1 MVAGR
6 SYFKFNGVSSLDF
19 GLGIEEKKITKRARK
34 RLSIISVPG
43 RSQDYVYGD
52 GTWENMEVT
61 YRVWCVSKEKDE
73 IFQRVDEIIR
83 WLSPEK
89 YCVLADNYDPEY
101 FRYGVCTGPVDPE
114 LLLRRA
120 ALQELV
126 FTCDPYKYS
135 WAGNQVLRFR
145 GTTAK
150 IHNLEGY
157 EALPVIRVYGAGSIK
172 LTVNGQ
178 SWTLANVATR
188 IDLDSAAMRTTDG
201 LTGNAADSKKT
212 GSGYPVLVPGENT
225 VTISGI
231 SGGIADQI
239 GIIPRWRRI

>member
-101 FRYGVCTGPVDPE
+101 FRYGVC
-114 LLLRRA
+114 LSL
-120 ALQELV
+120 
-126 FTCDPYKYS
+126 
-135 WAGNQVLRFR
+135 
-145 GTTAK
+145 
-150 IHNLEGY
+150 IH
-157 EALPVIRVYGAGSIK
+157 I
-172 LTVNGQ
+172 
-178 SWTLANVATR
+178 
-188 IDLDSAAMRTTDG
+188 
-201 LTGNAADSKKT
+201 
-212 GSGYPVLVPGENT
+212 
-225 VTISGI
+225 
-231 SGGIADQI
+231 
-239 GIIPRWRRI
+239 